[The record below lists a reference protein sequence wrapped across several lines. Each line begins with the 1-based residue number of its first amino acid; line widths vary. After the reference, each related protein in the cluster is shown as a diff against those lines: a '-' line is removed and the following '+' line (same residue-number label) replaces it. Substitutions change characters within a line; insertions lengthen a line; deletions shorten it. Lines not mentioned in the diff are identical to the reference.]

1 MLPSYPTFTLPLRVD
16 QLVPLPKS
24 CISLLP
30 EQLCPL
36 CIIALCM
43 RHWESEG
50 SSSGKLREAA
60 KSHWL
65 K

>member
-1 MLPSYPTFTLPLRVD
+1 MLPSYPTFTLPLKAD

-30 EQLCPL
+30 EQLSPM
-36 CIIALCM
+36 CIIAFWM
-43 RHWESEG
+43 RHWASGE